1 MSKRN
6 FIVSANSRSLWNM
19 TLSPGWSAAEAEV
32 LREAVMFYGVGRWSV
47 IEKARVLPGKTPAQ
61 LNLQTQRMLGQQSL
75 AEFMGIRLD
84 PRQVWEENAKRQ
96 GPEVKRKNGCIVY
109 TGNSRSAEERAA
121 LLQLNRARYE
131 LPPERIPAQ
140 VRPLPAMTVVLGS
153 QEEKER
159 RLAFLR
165 AKLAY
170 LQAVAA
176 DRGLLPTAPASASA
190 QGRPRP
196 KRKERSSKRQKQESS
211 EEEVAPR
218 PTRRTDI
225 TDEDLALALQL
236 QYDWD

>member
-1 MSKRN
+1 MSSKRN

-19 TLSPGWSAAEAEV
+19 TLSPGWSEAEAEV
-32 LREAVMFYGVGRWSV
+32 LREALMFWGVGRWAA
-47 IEKARVLPGKTPAQ
+47 IAKARVLPGKTPAQ

-96 GPEVKRKNGCIVY
+96 GAEVKRKNGCIVY
-109 TGNSRSAEERAA
+109 TGNSRSAAERAA
-121 LLQLNRARYE
+121 LLEQNRARYE
-131 LPPERIPAQ
+131 LPPERIPPS
-140 VRPLPAMTVVLGS
+140 VRAAPGVTQVLGS

-170 LQAVAA
+170 LQAVASE
-176 DRGLLPTAPASASA
+176 RGLAPAPA
-190 QGRPRP
+190 RPSER
-196 KRKERSSKRQKQESS
+196 RERRGKERAAKRQKQRESS
-211 EEEVAPR
+211 EERVPR
-218 PTRRTDI
+218 PSRRHAPDM